1 MIASNSYASINQ
13 TERSVTSTYRWA
25 AGLLF
30 GQFLIFMLTFLVLGS
45 AIDWPASL
53 DNPAAQA
60 LPLILQERS
69 AVALGYTAYFL
80 SATMLIPIAL
90 LLWHILGSESGLL
103 RVSAG
108 FGILAGFAK
117 LLGIGRW
124 LLLMPSLAEQYSATS
139 DPNLRASIE
148 LLYTS
153 FNNYAGGIGEQIG
166 VAFFA
171 GLWTAGVSLSI
182 LRQRQL
188 PRWFGYSGLVVA
200 SSVLIPLIEVYNL
213 SAGPMLMIS
222 NSLWQIWLITLG
234 GLLLRYQPKVE
245 V

>member
-13 TERSVTSTYRWA
+13 TERSGTNIYRWA

-30 GQFLIFMLTFLVLGS
+30 SQFLIFMLTFLVLGS

-90 LLWHILGSESGLL
+90 LLWQILGSESSLL

-124 LLLMPSLAEQYSATS
+124 LLLMPSLAEQYSTTS

-153 FNNYAGGIGEQIG
+153 FNNYAGGVGEQIG

-171 GLWTAGVSLSI
+171 GLWTAGISLSI
-182 LRQRQL
+182 LQQRQL

-200 SSVLIPLIEVYNL
+200 ISVLIPLIEVYNL
-213 SAGPMLMIS
+213 SAGPMLMVS
-222 NSLWQIWLITLG
+222 GSLWQIWLVTLG
-234 GLLLRYQPKVE
+234 GLLLRYRAKA
-245 V
+245 

>member
-1 MIASNSYASINQ
+1 MIATNAYASTNQ
-13 TERSVTSTYRWA
+13 AERNATSSYRWA

-30 GQFLIFMLTFLVLGS
+30 AQFGSFFVAFLVLGN

-53 DNPAAQA
+53 DNPASQA

-80 SATMLIPIAL
+80 SATMLIPISL
-90 LLWHILGSESGLL
+90 LLWHILASESALMRVTAGL
-103 RVSAG
+103 G
-108 FGILAGFAK
+108 MLAGFAK

-148 LLYTS
+148 LIYTS
-153 FNNYAGGIGEQIG
+153 FNNYAGGVGEQLG

-171 GLWTAGVSLSI
+171 GLWTAGVALTI
-182 LRQRQL
+182 LWHSRL
-188 PRWFGYSGLVVA
+188 PRWFGYSGIVVA
-200 SSVLIPLIEVYNL
+200 ISVLLPLAEIYNV
-213 SAGPMLMIS
+213 SVGPMLIIS
-222 NSLWQIWLITLG
+222 GSLWQLWLITLG
-234 GLLLRYQPKVE
+234 GMLLRSKAKA
-245 V
+245 